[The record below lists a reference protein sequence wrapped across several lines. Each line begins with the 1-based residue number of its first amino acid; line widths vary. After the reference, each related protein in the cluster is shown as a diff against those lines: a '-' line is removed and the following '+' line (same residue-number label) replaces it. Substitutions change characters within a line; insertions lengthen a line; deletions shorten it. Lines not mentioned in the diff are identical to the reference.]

1 MAERSDWIQV
11 AVGVVRDASGRILM
25 TSRPAPKV
33 YAGWWEFPGG
43 KLEANESVEEAL
55 ARELSEELGLKVPRR
70 DIRRLWSVE
79 HVYSPASVRLH
90 FCLVDPWSAT
100 RLTQHQ
106 AHPDASGL
114 TDLDLREGQ
123 QACWLDFSSG
133 RPELAAAPYPVLPAS
148 QPIVERLQVTQGQL
162 ETQITLN
169 G

>member
-1 MAERSDWIQV
+1 MADLSGWVQV

-43 KLEANESVEEAL
+43 KLEAGESVEQAL
-55 ARELSEELGLKVPRR
+55 ARELSEELGLQVQRR

-79 HVYSPASVRLH
+79 HVYSHASVRLH
-90 FCLVDPWSAT
+90 FCLVEPWSAA
-100 RLTQHQ
+100 RSIQHQ
-106 AHPDASGL
+106 AHQDTSGL

-133 RPELAAAPYPVLPAS
+133 RAGLAAAPYPVLPAS
-148 QPIVERLQVTQGQL
+148 QPIIERLQVTQGHL
-162 ETQITLN
+162 EPEITLD